1 MTKLYIDTNVII
13 DAVEGRKNLLG
24 NDIGDYAMKL
34 FCEAVSCKYDIIFSS
49 FTAYELNKISSTN
62 LTIFLSWIK
71 KKIIKVLHDEK
82 DEERARQLDNS
93 NFDDA
98 LHVVLAEKASA
109 DFIVTRNIKDFKA
122 ITTRIQIKRP
132 EELI

>member
-34 FCEAVSCKYDIIFSS
+34 FSEAISCKYHIIFSS
-49 FTAYELNKISSTN
+49 FTAYELNKISSTD
-62 LTIFLSWIK
+62 LTVFLVMIK

-82 DEERARQLDNS
+82 DEEKARQLDNN

-98 LHVVLAEKASA
+98 LHVVLAEKANA
-109 DFIVTRNIKDFKA
+109 DFIVTRNTKDFKV